1 MTYTNKTLNS
11 ITNIQNYISK
21 LYSQFSK
28 NILTKIYR
36 VERIVRT
43 NKKIKKYYIFSI
55 PLFKRTK
62 KIVNYSNF
70 LGNIEYK
77 TIYILHK
84 TSLSVEFVKMIMRYY
99 SPKESAFVFISG
111 ASENFAGPLWGKNI
125 FYGNI
130 ETLIINPNKTHKII
144 LYGMYSQA
152 LVNYLYRHKN
162 LLPITYWAILGG
174 DLYLAPNDEKNNYVR
189 KNVKAIITS
198 FDPQEYE
205 KRYGKKKS
213 FNIIYKNPIARYVL
227 NKKQL
232 RKKNSY
238 KILVNNCCDPSTLE
252 VFHLLEKFKHQN
264 IIVSTILSYKTIDA
278 PNAYTSIMKEGKQI
292 FQDKFEPIKQ
302 WMNSR
307 QYADFL
313 STVDIYISGQNW
325 QRGLGNMSALM
336 IMGKKI
342 FMKSN
347 VSTYSQFQ
355 NMGVKVFNTDSIENM
370 SFEEFINYD
379 KTYIQQNRTIM
390 SQRASEKYQIQL
402 WKAVI
407 DD

>member
-1 MTYTNKTLNS
+1 
-11 ITNIQNYISK
+11 
-21 LYSQFSK
+21 
-28 NILTKIYR
+28 
-36 VERIVRT
+36 
-43 NKKIKKYYIFSI
+43 
-55 PLFKRTK
+55 
-62 KIVNYSNF
+62 
-70 LGNIEYK
+70 
-77 TIYILHK
+77 
-84 TSLSVEFVKMIMRYY
+84 
-99 SPKESAFVFISG
+99 
-111 ASENFAGPLWGKNI
+111 
-125 FYGNI
+125 
-130 ETLIINPNKTHKII
+130 
-144 LYGMYSQA
+144 
-152 LVNYLYRHKN
+152 
-162 LLPITYWAILGG
+162 
-174 DLYLAPNDEKNNYVR
+174 
-189 KNVKAIITS
+189 
-198 FDPQEYE
+198 
-205 KRYGKKKS
+205 
-213 FNIIYKNPIARYVL
+213 
-227 NKKQL
+227 
-232 RKKNSY
+232 
-238 KILVNNCCDPSTLE
+238 
-252 VFHLLEKFKHQN
+252 
-264 IIVSTILSYKTIDA
+264 
-278 PNAYTSIMKEGKQI
+278 MKEGKQI